1 MLPALETS
9 RVCGHC
15 LSCSQ
20 VSPRP
25 VVMTEGKP
33 ESASGCRS
41 SKKSFL
47 EEIRTLARDR
57 NDLVDNE
64 SMLPIAIP
72 LLWYLRALL
81 QPRHNLALEI
91 AALRQQLAVFK
102 RKQPR
107 PPMRNLDRLFWI
119 VLSRF
124 CPSWSAR

>member
-15 LSCSQ
+15 LSCPQ

-47 EEIRTLARDR
+47 EEIRRLARDR

-64 SMLPIAIP
+64 SILPIAIP

-81 QPRHNLALEI
+81 QPRNNLALEI
-91 AALRQQLAVFK
+91 AALRQQIGGLQTQAAAT
-102 RKQPR
+102 P
-107 PPMRNLDRLFWI
+107 N
-119 VLSRF
+119 
-124 CPSWSAR
+124 A